1 VLSTVEKNIRLT
13 RARGEDRFVCFSY
26 FADAFRF
33 DCCLRSSR
41 YSRIATEMHM
51 GVPAKQRKRPRQ
63 GYQFSAL
70 SPCPNLSTREPTWRT
85 ASKPHPRCE
94 YKDDGHARNNE
105 CIYPRP
111 IFAACVPKRNRLG
124 MIRDHA
130 SVGHGRTHGSLM
142 LATTV
147 TFDQVQGWRKRS
159 NSVTEIMLVSSMSQ
173 VSAN

>member
-1 VLSTVEKNIRLT
+1 VPCRLAQTCRRENRLGAPRPNPIPDANTKMMVT
-13 RARGEDRFVCFSY
+13 R
-26 FADAFRF
+26 
-33 DCCLRSSR
+33 
-41 YSRIATEMHM
+41 
-51 GVPAKQRKRPRQ
+51 
-63 GYQFSAL
+63 
-70 SPCPNLSTREPTWRT
+70 
-85 ASKPHPRCE
+85 
-94 YKDDGHARNNE
+94 RNNE

-147 TFDQVQGWRKRS
+147 TFDQVQGWRERS